1 MSNISIVIPVLNE
14 VGNIDKLIP
23 YLLHNSSLEH
33 ISEIIVVDGGSTDGT
48 QNIVN
53 SFPEVRLVNSEK
65 GRGTQMN
72 TGAKLTKGTILYFL
86 HADSYPPKNFD
97 TYILE
102 TISNKSEAGCFKMAF
117 NSSHWWLR
125 LAGWL
130 TQFSWKISRG
140 GDQSL
145 FVNKSLFDTLGGYN
159 TDYKIYE
166 DNHFIN
172 SLYKVT
178 KFTVIQEKLTTSA
191 RRYQSKGIWT
201 LQYHFLVIHL
211 KYSLGASPKA
221 LHNYYLKY
229 INVKK
234 Q

>member
-1 MSNISIVIPVLNE
+1 MNSISIVIPVLNE
-14 VGNIDKLIP
+14 AGTIDKLIP
-23 YLLHNSSLEH
+23 YLLKNSSPDN

-48 QNIVN
+48 QHLIQ
-53 SFPEVRLVNSEK
+53 SFPEVRLVNSER

-72 TGAKLTKGTILYFL
+72 AGAHSAKGNILYFL
-86 HADSYPPKNFD
+86 HADSYPPANFD
-97 TYILE
+97 NHILQ
-102 TISNKSEAGCFKMAF
+102 TISKTSQAGCFKMTF
-117 NSSHWWLR
+117 NSSHWWLK
-125 LAGWL
+125 LAGWF

-145 FVNKSLFDTLGGYN
+145 FVFKSLFDALGGYN

-172 SLYKVT
+172 TLYKVT
-178 KFTVIQEKLTTSA
+178 KFTVIQEQLTTSA
-191 RRYQSKGIWT
+191 RRYHCKGLWT
-201 LQYHFLVIHL
+201 LQYHFSIIHL

-229 INVKK
+229 VNVKK